1 MAKGKLFH
9 KRRKRKAKNFER
21 AIEWRNSN
29 ELVLIVCEGEKTEPN
44 YLRGLQRALR
54 ISNATINIL
63 DTDHGTDPVSVL
75 NAAIEEFEK
84 DASLYDRVYCVF
96 DRDGHANYVEALNLA
111 KNHALAK
118 RNVLFVANSV
128 PCFEIWLLLHF
139 KYTAQAYVKAGNK
152 SPCDCLVSDLKRV
165 GLLPNYE
172 KNHRGIYELVSAKTD
187 VAVRHARMLDKY
199 NREIGSDNPS
209 TKMHDLVTYLTS
221 IAPK

>member
-1 MAKGKLFH
+1 MAKDKLFH
-9 KRRKRKAKNFER
+9 RKRERKARSFER

-29 ELVLIVCEGEKTEPN
+29 ELVLIVCEGEKSEPN

-54 ISNATINIL
+54 INNATINIL
-63 DTDHGTDPVSVL
+63 DTNHGTDPVSIL
-75 NAAIEEFEK
+75 NTAIMEFEK
-84 DASLYDRVYCVF
+84 DPSLYDRVYCVF
-96 DRDGHANYVEALNLA
+96 DRDGHTNYAPALKQA
-111 KNHALAK
+111 KNHALTK

-139 KYTAQAYVKAGNK
+139 KYTTQAYVKAGGK
-152 SPCDCLVSDLKRV
+152 SSCARLVSDLKKP

-172 KNHRGIYELVSAKTD
+172 KNHRNIYELINAKTD
-187 VAVRHARMLDKY
+187 TAVRHAKMLEQH
-199 NREIGSDNPS
+199 NQGIGSDNPS